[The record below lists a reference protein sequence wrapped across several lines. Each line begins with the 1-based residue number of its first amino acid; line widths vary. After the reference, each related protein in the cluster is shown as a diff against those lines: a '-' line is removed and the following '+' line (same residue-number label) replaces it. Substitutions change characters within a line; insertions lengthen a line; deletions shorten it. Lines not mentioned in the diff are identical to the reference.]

1 MPVNDGDQGRKFITT
16 EPLNKNG
23 EKAEQQVW
31 DAVRSAFSSRDCIAY
46 WRYPIFSNTGE
57 TRKEPDILIADFE
70 LGLTVIEVKSITI
83 DQISAING
91 HQWQFQNFYQS
102 QGNPYQQA
110 ENQLF
115 SILGYCDREPG
126 IRRQVYGR
134 ALVALPLITEKE
146 WQQKG
151 LDRLPSCPPILFKND
166 LGDVSILR
174 RIQHT
179 PPLMTGKALDTEQWE
194 LLLGVLAGTPVY
206 RKPTYTTIT
215 LEKTRSSVVSTLREK
230 LYDLDLQQEHI
241 GKEIPPGPQRIRG
254 IAGSGKT
261 VLLCQKAAHMHL
273 KHPDWNIA
281 LVFFTRSLYSQI
293 IEQVDKWLRHF
304 SGGDVQYDSNTSKLR
319 VLHAWGAKDQAG
331 LYGEICK
338 AHNVKRLTPLNSD
351 RKKPNE
357 ALADVCRTLL
367 ETVEIKPIFDAILID
382 EGQDLVVDDDLKIEG
397 KQPFYWMAYQT
408 LHPVDPA
415 QPEQRRLIWAYDEA
429 QSLDNLKIPQA
440 KELLGEKLTNLVTG
454 AHAGGIKKSEI
465 MHRCYRTPGSILTS
479 AHAIGMGLLR
489 PDGMLSG
496 LTTQKDWNAI
506 GYKVTGK
513 FIPGQ
518 QVTIHRP
525 PENSPNLIP
534 YLWGGPVLEFQ
545 TYHSRQE
552 ELSALAANI
561 HSNLKN
567 EGLQPSRN
575 ILVVVLGSTFEAME
589 LENHVAGFLMKQ
601 GLNIFIPSA
610 LTANVLKPRYP
621 NIDPNKFWCEGAVTV
636 SRIHRAKGNEADVV
650 YVVGFDQVAKDE
662 SNITLRNQVFT
673 ALTRSRGW
681 ATLSGSGHYPMYE
694 EMTQVISSGDT
705 FSFVF
710 KRVPKRDLGAEEEQL
725 ALPGI

>member
-31 DAVRSAFSSRDCIAY
+31 DAVRSTFSSRDCIAY
-46 WRYPIFSNTGE
+46 WRYPIFFNTGE

-83 DQISAING
+83 DQVSAING

-166 LGDVSILR
+166 LGDVSLLR

-179 PPLMTGKALDTEQWE
+179 SLLMTGKALDHEQWE

-215 LEKTRSSVVSTLREK
+215 LEKTRSSVVGALREK

-338 AHNVKRLTPLNSD
+338 AHNVRRLTPSNSD

-367 ETVEIKPIFDAILID
+367 ETVEINPIFDAILID

-397 KQPFYWMAYQT
+397 KQPFYWMAYQA
-408 LHPVDPA
+408 LHPVDPT
-415 QPEQRRLIWAYDEA
+415 QSEQRRLIWAYDEA

-440 KELLGEKLTNLVTG
+440 KELLGEQLTSLVKG

-465 MHRCYRTPGSILTS
+465 MHRSYRTPGSILTS

-534 YLWGGPVLEFQ
+534 YLWGEPVLEFQ
-545 TYHSRQE
+545 TYNSRQE

-561 HSNLKN
+561 DNNLKN
-567 EGLQPSRN
+567 DGLQPSRN
-575 ILVVVLGSTFEAME
+575 ILVVVLGSTFEAMQ
-589 LENHVAGFLMKQ
+589 LENHVASFLMQQ
-601 GLNIFIPSA
+601 GLDIFIPSA
-610 LTANVLKPRYP
+610 LTVNVLKPKYP
-621 NIDPNKFWCEGAVTV
+621 NIDPNRFWCEGAVTV

-681 ATLSGSGHYPMYE
+681 ATLSGIGHYPMYE
-694 EMTQVISSGDT
+694 EMSQVMGSGDT

-710 KRVPKRDLGAEEEQL
+710 KRSPKRDLGAEEEQL